1 VELSIQSPT
10 QVTREISVT
19 LAAEEIQPFFEKA
32 YIREAKKIEMPGFR
46 KGKVPLAVVKK
57 MHAEEIEYRE
67 LDDIAN
73 EYYKKIIQEN
83 NLRPVGEPVLA
94 DIKFNRGTSFHFQ
107 INAEVL
113 PEYTLQELQGIA
125 VHKITHTVTDEEVQN
140 ELEYLRRSNAVM
152 TDVEKATD
160 DEHIVTFTIQEL
172 DEKGHP
178 LIGRK
183 TEPIQVHLGDEAKLQ
198 EIREGLKG
206 AEVGKSYKITYTPA
220 QGEEAGTVI
229 DGEFA
234 VTKIQKVQ
242 LPELNEELIKKIS
255 RLKYSTIEEFTAH
268 LRQDLENYWNERST
282 RSLEDALA
290 QEIIRRHDF
299 EVPNTLI
306 KGFGDNLLQEVKEK
320 QPGKIFPRG
329 FDEAKFREENRDY
342 CVWQAKW
349 FLLREKIREQY
360 SLHVE
365 DVDYEKIAEE
375 ESKKIGIAKERLMM
389 YYKNTKGM
397 NEKILN
403 DKMFGFLIAQA
414 VITEKSDTE
423 IEPADTHIHDLP
435 GISA

>member
-1 VELSIQSPT
+1 MELSIQSPT

-19 LAAEEIQPFFEKA
+19 LTAEEIQPYFEKA
-32 YIREAKKIEMPGFR
+32 YVREAKKIEMPGFR
-46 KGKVPLAVVKK
+46 KGKVPLAMVKK

-73 EYYKKIIQEN
+73 EYYKKIITEN
-83 NLRPVGEPVLA
+83 NLHPVGEPVLA
-94 DIKFNRGTSFHFQ
+94 DIKFNRGESFKFQ

-113 PEYTLQELQGIA
+113 PEFTLSELKGIT
-125 VHKITHTVTDEEVQN
+125 VQKITHTVTEEEVQN
-140 ELEYLRRSNAVM
+140 ELEYLRRSNAIM

-172 DEKGHP
+172 DEKGIA

-183 TEPIQVHLGDEAKLQ
+183 TEPIQVHLTDDAKLQ

-229 DGEFA
+229 DGEFH

-255 RLKYSTIEEFTAH
+255 RLKYSTLEEFTVH
-268 LRQDLENYWNERST
+268 LKQDLENYWNERST
-282 RSLEDALA
+282 RNLEDAIA
-290 QEIIRRHDF
+290 QEIIKRHDF

-320 QPGKIFPRG
+320 QPGKVFPRG
-329 FDEAKFREENRDY
+329 FDEAKFREENHDY
-342 CVWQAKW
+342 CKWQAKW
-349 FLLREKIREQY
+349 FLLRERIREEF
-360 SLHVE
+360 SLNVE
-365 DVDYEKIAEE
+365 DADYEKIAEE
-375 ESKKIGIAKERLMM
+375 ESKKIGIAKERLLM
-389 YYKNTKGM
+389 YYKNAKGLS
-397 NEKILN
+397 EKILN
-403 DKMFGFLIAQA
+403 DKMFSFLIANA
-414 VITEKSDTE
+414 IITEKADTE
-423 IEPADTHIHDLP
+423 IEEEHTHIHDLP